1 MILKKRVLKSDAL
14 NPSAILPLFD
24 LDDNWLVFESL
35 QEGRVRSGKRMRSGF
50 VRFVGGKLLWAPI
63 VVIHHSLGL

>member
-1 MILKKRVLKSDAL
+1 
-14 NPSAILPLFD
+14 LPLFD